1 MKKSL
6 LYYFDFGKLGKET
19 EFFYNGITGGDK
31 AHLSHITPL
40 FCQSKTRFLVYK
52 IRKVTILLLLLF
64 VALLII
70 GVFLGEVEIVIQKAT
85 MICLSCIGIG

>member
-1 MKKSL
+1 MKKSVS
-6 LYYFDFGKLGKET
+6 YYV
-19 EFFYNGITGGDK
+19 ITDEHK
-31 AHLSHITPL
+31 AHTKP
-40 FCQSKTRFLVYK
+40 KAK
-52 IRKVTILLLLLF
+52 MRKVNILLLLLF